1 MTESF
6 ERSKQDWLLLV
17 GLFCFFFSG
26 AAGLIYQV
34 VWTRMLTQIF
44 GNTTYAIATVLS
56 AFMAGLAIGSYL
68 FGKIADRGKNDF
80 LLYGILEAGVGVY
93 GFLVPWIFH
102 FAQKVY
108 GPIFG
113 LNESYPFLFNLVLFF
128 LSFTLLVFPTLLMG
142 ATLPVLSR
150 FFVRSFAQF
159 GRRVGDLYATNTLGA
174 VIGCAAGGFLLIPL
188 LGMRATVYV
197 AAGVNMV
204 IAAVILVVDRLRDKA
219 PIVDSEPVPE
229 SAVSEPLAADDKRS
243 SALAWVLL
251 TSFALSGFASLVY
264 ENAWT
269 RSLTMVIGSSIYSF
283 STMLVTFL
291 VGLSLGGFI
300 YARVLGGREARLST
314 FGLIELWVGLSA
326 LATIPLFER
335 LPLIFVRLLHGFG
348 DTFTVFLYLQIFLS
362 ALVMFVPT
370 IFLGMTFP
378 LVARLFTQNLYRV
391 GSGVGSSYAAN
402 TVGAVLGAFA
412 GGFILI
418 PSLGV
423 QNAII
428 FAVVMN
434 LVIGAWLMISDPKL
448 SVLPRYA
455 LGLAVLVLAVI
466 VPLKVHRWDPHIL
479 TSGVTVYADR
489 YEPLPTDSLRVE
501 EMRRDDVLY
510 YREGL
515 TTTVSVHSIP
525 GSDYIYFRSNGKIDG
540 SYGDALSQLMT
551 SYVAMLLHPTAERAL
566 TIGLGSGMSAKALAT
581 FKSLKSIEIIEIEPA
596 MIQASKFFDRASVP
610 VEKLPP
616 GVSFPAA
623 EPARR
628 AFVYDSA
635 TEGPEKHIWYDK
647 DQKRL
652 YYKGVM
658 TSAARAD
665 LMKRSD
671 DLDYRGV
678 IDRLSRNSR
687 NSRHAGVLEDPRV
700 RVIPTDGRNYILATP
715 EHYDVITA
723 EPSNPWIAGIANLY
737 TREFY
742 EVVKSK
748 IKDDGIFAQ
757 WFHNYSM
764 SPDDFRMVFRTFAQV
779 FPYVSLWSMKE
790 SDFLL
795 VGSKREQVFDYP
807 AVKKIYDNNKTLQS
821 DLEYLGLSDVYAVQ
835 GFYRMNR
842 DGFLA
847 FSKGAAINTD
857 DGAQLE
863 FSAPKNLRRATT
875 ELNRRLMTPFLVDT
889 PPWLKSKPL
898 PVPEAMHHYYLAQS
912 YLASLSRGR
921 ASNEID
927 EALRLDPKNP
937 RFHLLKMR
945 IYLEQDKSVEGSKEA
960 LAALESGAEYI
971 PDVLAMSDEFY
982 LPEAQLI
989 YRKVIAMG
997 YKEVLPYLGLGNI
1010 ALHSGELGEAEKW
1023 FVQARE
1029 LQPEHPAVLLA
1040 WGRLIAAKAARTK
1053 DEAQAKNQLQESRAL
1068 LERAKAKGEDSA
1080 TIHTELGGIYYR
1092 LAMWEK
1098 AASEYSEALRMRRR
1112 RNDLRFSLGQ
1122 SYAQLGKIRE
1132 AEQKYRE
1139 ILSLSPDDADALKAL
1154 QELGAKY

>member
-1 MTESF
+1 MTDSVP
-6 ERSKQDWLLLV
+6 RSKQDWLLLV

-68 FGKIADRGKNDF
+68 FGQIADRGKNDF

-93 GFLVPWIFH
+93 GFVVPWIFKM
-102 FAQKVY
+102 AQNVY

-128 LSFTLLVFPTLLMG
+128 LSFVLLVFPTMLMG

-174 VIGCAAGGFLLIPL
+174 VIGCAAAGFFLIPL
-188 LGMRATVYV
+188 LGMRMTVYV
-197 AAGVNMV
+197 AAAVNMV
-204 IAAVILVVDRLRDKA
+204 IAAVILITDRLRDKT
-219 PIVDSEPVPE
+219 PVEIVPE
-229 SAVSEPLAADDKRS
+229 AAAEETTAPEPQSSSTLA
-243 SALAWVLL
+243 AWVLL

-269 RSLTMVIGSSIYSF
+269 RSLTLVIGSSIYSF

-291 VGLSLGGFI
+291 IGLALGGFI
-300 YARVLGGREARLST
+300 YARMFGGREARLST

-348 DTFTVFLYLQIFLS
+348 DTFTVFLYLQVFLS
-362 ALVMFVPT
+362 ALVMFIPT
-370 IFLGMTFP
+370 VLLGMTFP
-378 LVARLFTQNLYRV
+378 LVARLFTQSLYRV

-418 PSLGV
+418 PNLGV
-423 QNAII
+423 QNTII

-434 LVIGAWLMISDPKL
+434 LLIGSWLVISDPKL
-448 SVLPRYA
+448 SFIPRYS
-455 LGLAVLVLAVI
+455 LGLAVLVLAII
-466 VPLKVHRWDPHIL
+466 VPFKVHRWDPHIL
-479 TSGVTVYADR
+479 TSGVTIYADR
-489 YEPLPTDSLRVE
+489 YESLPTDSLRVE
-501 EMRRDDVLY
+501 EMKRDDVLF

-525 GSDYIYFRSNGKIDG
+525 GSDYVYFKSNGKIDG

-551 SYVAMLLHPTAERAL
+551 SYIAMLLHPTAERAL

-581 FKSLKSIEIIEIEPA
+581 FKSLKKIEIIEIEPA
-596 MIQASKFFDRASVP
+596 MIRASKFFDEASVP
-610 VEKLPP
+610 LEKLPS
-616 GVSFPAA
+616 GVSFPSS
-623 EPARR
+623 PNVRPR
-628 AFVYDSA
+628 FVYDSA
-635 TEGPEKHIWYDK
+635 TDDPQTRVWYDGK
-647 DQKRL
+647 QKRL

-658 TSAARAD
+658 EPAARTE
-665 LMKRSD
+665 LMKRSE
-671 DLDYRGV
+671 DLDYRGAV
-678 IDRLSRNSR
+678 DRLSRIAR
-687 NSRHAGVLEDPRV
+687 NSRHSGVLEDPRV
-700 RVIPTDGRNYILATP
+700 QVIPTDGRNYILATP

-742 EVVKSK
+742 QVVKSK

-764 SPDDFRMVFRTFAQV
+764 SPDDFRMVFRTFVEA
-779 FPYVSLWSMKE
+779 FPYVSLWGMKE

-795 VGSKREQVFDYP
+795 VGSKKEQVFDYP
-807 AVKKIYDNNKTLQS
+807 AVKKIYENNKTLQS
-821 DLEYLGLSDVYAVQ
+821 DLQYLGLSDVYAVQ

-842 DGFLA
+842 EGFLA

-857 DGAQLE
+857 DGAELE

-875 ELNRRLMTPFLVDT
+875 ELNRRIMTSFLLDL
-889 PPWLKSKPL
+889 PPWLKTRPL
-898 PVPEAMHHYYLAQS
+898 AVPEAMHHYYLAQS

-921 ASNEID
+921 AMNEID
-927 EALRLDPKNP
+927 EALRLEPKNAK
-937 RFHLLKMR
+937 FHLLKMR
-945 IYLEQDKSVEGSKEA
+945 IFLEQDKSAEGQKEA
-960 LAALESGAEYI
+960 SAALESGVEYI

-982 LPEAQLI
+982 LPEAQAI
-989 YRKVIAMG
+989 YQKVIAMG
-997 YKEVLPYLGLGNI
+997 NKEVLPYLGLGNI
-1010 ALHSGELGEAEKW
+1010 ALHGGNLPEAEKW
-1023 FVQARE
+1023 FIQARN
-1029 LQPEHPAVLLA
+1029 LQADHPAVLLA
-1040 WGRLIAAKAARTK
+1040 WGRLTAAKAQKLTDAEQTK
-1053 DEAQAKNQLQESRAL
+1053 KQMQEARAL
-1068 LERAKAKGEDSA
+1068 LEKSKSKGEDSA
-1080 TIHTELGGIYYR
+1080 TIHTELGAVYYK

-1098 AASEYSEALRMRRR
+1098 AAEEYSQALRMRRR

-1122 SYAQLGKIRE
+1122 AYAQLGKIKE

-1154 QELGAKY
+1154 QELGKKY